1 MPCGWS
7 HFRRKV
13 SSAVAKQENLPRGSI
28 AAACSEGDNKFMK
41 ALMTWLDDR
50 TGCRSIVQEALYER
64 IPGGARWRYVWGS
77 TLVFTFLLQVFS
89 GFMLWMAYSPN
100 TRGAW
105 ESVHYIQH
113 QMFLG
118 NVVRGL
124 HHYAAQ
130 AMVVLMGIHLIQVVI
145 DGAYRAPREINFWL
159 GIVLLKIVLGLSLT
173 GYLLPW
179 DQKGYYATRVTTN
192 IVSAA
197 PFIGPEAQLLAQGGS
212 HYGHMTLTRF
222 FAMHAGI
229 LPALLVTFL
238 VLHIYCFRRHGIT
251 VADNDRAPETTFW
264 PDQVLKDAVACLGVL
279 AVVLLFAVFRGA
291 ELSAPADPVVKFDA
305 ARPEWYFLFLFR
317 FLRFHAVDS
326 LGLTFGAIIVP
337 GIIMAILVAMPL
349 TAKLLGN
356 TGHRF
361 NTVFV
366 WAMTAVIIVL
376 TVMAIVEDR
385 RDPSHQ
391 AAIAEAE
398 RDAHRAHELA
408 SGPGL
413 ISSEGA
419 MAMMRND
426 PFTQGPRLFAK
437 NCAACH
443 RWKGHNGRG
452 VKVQQRRELT
462 TADGKSREPKQYESY
477 SAAPTAADLGNFG
490 SADWMR
496 GIILNYSKHFAW
508 LKNAKWYHDAQ
519 TAGAEDILDPDNSEM
534 ADWTSGNAEALAD
547 RQNADDVEALITFL
561 VAETGRSIPK
571 EDSEKIARGRAI
583 AVDGAWEIGV
593 SCADCHATVGQ
604 EFDAVD
610 TDDTMGYPTL
620 AKYGS
625 AEWLKDFIRH
635 PGADRHYGSRNRM
648 PVYSPEKLGDA
659 DLDLL
664 VQWMTADYPET
675 SVADYPDLLE
685 ELMKELTGSTAPQ

>member
-1 MPCGWS
+1 
-7 HFRRKV
+7 
-13 SSAVAKQENLPRGSI
+13 
-28 AAACSEGDNKFMK
+28 MK

-50 TGCRSIVQEALYER
+50 TGFRSVVQEALYER

-77 TLVFTFLLQVFS
+77 TLVFTFMLQVIS
-89 GFMLWMAYSPN
+89 GFTLWMAYSPN

-192 IVSAA
+192 IVSAT
-197 PFIGPEAQLLAQGGS
+197 PVIGPEAQVLAQGGS
-212 HYGHMTLTRF
+212 QYGHMTLTRF

-251 VADNDRAPETTFW
+251 VADDDHAPETTFW

-326 LGLTFGAIIVP
+326 LGVTFGAIIVP
-337 GIIMAILVAMPL
+337 GIIMAILVVMPL
-349 TAKLLGN
+349 TEKFLGKI
-356 TGHRF
+356 GHRF
-361 NTVFV
+361 NTAFICG
-366 WAMTAVIIVL
+366 MTAVIAVL
-376 TVMAIVEDR
+376 TAMAIIEDR
-385 RDPSHQ
+385 LDVNHQ
-391 AAIAEAE
+391 AATAEAE
-398 RDAHRAHELA
+398 REAHRAHELA

-443 RWKGHNGRG
+443 RWNGHNGRG
-452 VKVQQRRELT
+452 VIVQERRELM
-462 TADGKSREPKQYESY
+462 TADRKPQEPKQYESY
-477 SAAPTAADLGNFG
+477 TAAPTATDLGNFG
-490 SADWMR
+490 SRTWMR
-496 GIILNYSKHFAW
+496 DIILNYSEHFIW

-519 TAGAEDILDPDNSEM
+519 TAGDEDTLDPDNSEM
-534 ADWTSGNAEALAD
+534 ADWTAGSAEALASPE
-547 RQNADDVEALITFL
+547 NTTDVEALITFL
-561 VAETGRSIPK
+561 VAETGHTVLK
-571 EDSEKIARGRAI
+571 EDPEKVARGRAI
-583 AVDGAWEIGV
+583 AVDGEWEIGV
-593 SCADCHATVGQ
+593 SCADCHGTIGQ
-604 EFDAVD
+604 EFAAVD

-625 AEWLKDFIRH
+625 AKWLKDFIRH
-635 PGADRHYGSRNRM
+635 PGADRHYGSRNQM
-648 PVYSPEKLGDA
+648 PAYSPEKLGDA

-664 VQWMTADYPET
+664 VRWMTADYPET
-675 SVADYPDLLE
+675 DVEDYPNMLSKLHQE
-685 ELMKELTGSTAPQ
+685 MAASTAPR